1 MISSDLAARLKV
13 LLEASVQPL
22 QPARDIPEDLPAF
35 ARGQRFSAKILAML
49 DDGRY
54 QATVGSTKITLSLP
68 QPAGLGDE
76 LDLLVVDRTA
86 KTVIANMAPSQPG
99 SLGHEPAL
107 TLSRTG
113 ALIAG
118 LLGAGG
124 GETETAALTGGQ
136 PVLPTPPTGAAEAAP
151 LLRQALMESGMF
163 YESHQARW
171 LTGQV
176 TVDQL
181 LREPQGAHSTA
192 SNAAQTVASATGA
205 DAIRGTLRSSA
216 EAFAAGVVAEE
227 LLPLVQQQLNALATH
242 SFAWSGQIWPGQALQ
257 WEIDEPQREHAAAPD
272 ESSQVWRTRLRLSLP
287 RLGEVTTD
295 LTLTSS
301 GAAIAIAAGEDV
313 AGEMRQGESALAQAL
328 QAAGVPLLGIEVGV
342 HG

>member
-86 KTVIANMAPSQPG
+86 KTVIASLAPSQPG

-113 ALIAG
+113 ALIAN

-124 GETETAALTGGQ
+124 ETEAAALTGGQ
-136 PVLPTPPTGAAEAAP
+136 PVLPTPPNGAAQAAP

-181 LREPQGAHSTA
+181 LREPQGARSA
-192 SNAAQTVASATGA
+192 ARDAAQTVASATGA
-205 DAIRGTLRSSA
+205 DVIRGSVRSSV
-216 EAFAAGVVAEE
+216 EGFAAGVVTDE

-242 SFAWSGQIWPGQALQ
+242 SFAWSGQIWPGQTLQ
-257 WEIDEPQREHAAAPD
+257 WEIDEPQREHATAP
-272 ESSQVWRTRLRLSLP
+272 EASSQVWRTRLRLSLP
-287 RLGEVTTD
+287 RVGEVTTD

-301 GAAIAIAAGEDV
+301 GAAIAIAASGEDV
-313 AGEMRQGESALAQAL
+313 ASEMRQGESALAQAL